1 MTSTA
6 LEDVGCV
13 PTVGEVGFFARQSQT
28 SLSPPL
34 FVTELVIL
42 RLIHVLG
49 GIFWVGT
56 AVFTTLFLAPAL
68 ASAGPSAAE
77 VMGALR
83 RRHLMT
89 ALPVAALLTIASG
102 ARLMWIAS
110 SGFAAAYFSTAHG
123 SAYALAGAAT
133 VVAFLCAMLVAR
145 PAAIRSAALGRQ
157 IASSHEGER
166 AAMRAQLAALA
177 RRNAIASVVTIALL
191 LAGSAGMAVA
201 RYLA

>member
-1 MTSTA
+1 
-6 LEDVGCV
+6 
-13 PTVGEVGFFARQSQT
+13 
-28 SLSPPL
+28 
-34 FVTELVIL
+34 VTELVLL

-68 ASAGPSAAE
+68 ASAGPAAGQ

-89 ALPVAALLTIASG
+89 ALPLSALLTIASG
-102 ARLMWIAS
+102 GRLMWIT
-110 SGFAAAYFSTAHG
+110 SGGFTAAYFATAHG
-123 SAYALAGAAT
+123 IAYGLAGAAT
-133 VVAFLCAMLVAR
+133 IVAFLCAMLIAR
-145 PAAIRSAALGRQ
+145 PTAIRCAALGQQ
-157 IASSHEGER
+157 IAQSPEGER
-166 AAMRAQLAALA
+166 AALRVQLAALT
-177 RRNAIASVVTIALL
+177 RRNVLASAVTIALL